1 MIKKTCPNAGT
12 PSPGLAAE
20 RTSPDAGLAGTAAAA
35 LRPTTSASTGTNTL
49 QILDRT
55 RHPCLPRHEA
65 PASDQ
70 SAHNGQHAT
79 GTHEYPSPAERVEA
93 WQARRVAPA
102 HPANYRAPAR
112 LDRCAHR
119 PARAA

>member
-12 PSPGLAAE
+12 PPPGLAAE

-49 QILDRT
+49 QILVRT

-65 PASDQ
+65 PGLGPVSTQ
-70 SAHNGQHAT
+70 
-79 GTHEYPSPAERVEA
+79 PARVSIPHLAGRVEA
-93 WQARRVAPA
+93 WQARRAAPA
-102 HPANYRAPAR
+102 HPADYRAPAR

-119 PARAA
+119 PAWSA